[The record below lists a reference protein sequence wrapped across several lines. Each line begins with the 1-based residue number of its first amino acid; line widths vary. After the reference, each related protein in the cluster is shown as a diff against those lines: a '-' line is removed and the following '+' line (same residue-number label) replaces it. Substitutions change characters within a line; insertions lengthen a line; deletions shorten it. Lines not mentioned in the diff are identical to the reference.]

1 MKPVFYLMLSLAI
14 LVFLAG
20 SCNNKEEQNRHI
32 YVRNNSAKAIYYRL
46 SFAYPDTTLK
56 ESDPNNYK
64 INSGEQIST
73 SASSFVYNTTMQMFI
88 LDADVVENE
97 PWDSIVVHYKVL
109 KRYQFTEQDLQNHSW
124 TLTYP

>member
-1 MKPVFYLMLSLAI
+1 
-14 LVFLAG
+14 
-20 SCNNKEEQNRHI
+20 
-32 YVRNNSAKAIYYRL
+32 
-46 SFAYPDTTLK
+46 
-56 ESDPNNYK
+56 
-64 INSGEQIST
+64 
-73 SASSFVYNTTMQMFI
+73 MQMFI